1 MDSKSEKENL
11 FSTQNLPAQV
21 KKWIE
26 EQGYS
31 LEMRV
36 AKKFQENNFAVSQ
49 FEHFIDQESGSVR
62 PVDVVV
68 SLAKDVGN
76 SRIIVKLYIECKYS
90 AKDKPWVIVVTSDKF
105 DKFSF
110 FSRILKGHHPSNWS
124 NIETLQGRATARIVQ
139 SLNSNS
145 SLDIFS
151 IRNPGYVVAESL
163 TNQKDH
169 AYEAIIQISKS
180 VEAHDTET
188 EETYNKTLQAFD
200 DLDEDP
206 DYIKR
211 PPDFGI
217 FLSIAIP
224 VVVINGQLFESYLGK
239 DNEVEVSEIQNG
251 MVFVPYRQR
260 ETNPHSQVVLSPVT
274 VVTEK
279 YLDNYIS
286 LIKQGIESMLSQ
298 TEAINDVIE
307 FEKSKYTK
315 TAYDETDF

>member
-1 MDSKSEKENL
+1 MAEKVQKSDEKEDL
-11 FSTQNLPAQV
+11 SAKV
-21 KKWIE
+21 KNWVE

-36 AKKFQENNFAVSQ
+36 AKKFQENGFQVSQ

-76 SRIIVKLYIECKYS
+76 SRIVIKLYIECKYS

-105 DKFSF
+105 DKYSF
-110 FSRILKGHHPSNWS
+110 FSRILKGHHPSSWS

-139 SLNSNS
+139 SLDSNLG
-145 SLDIFS
+145 LDIFS

-180 VEAHDTET
+180 VEAHDIET
-188 EETYNKTLQAFD
+188 EETYNQTLQALD
-200 DLDEDP
+200 DLDDP
-206 DYIKR
+206 SDYIKS
-211 PPDFGI
+211 PPDFGL

-224 VVVINGQLFESYLGK
+224 IVVINGQLFESYLGK
-239 DNEVEVSEIQNG
+239 NNDVEVSEIQNG
-251 MVFVPYRQR
+251 MVFVPYRRR

-279 YLDNYIS
+279 YLDNYVS

-298 TEAINDVIE
+298 IEAINDVIE
-307 FEKSKYTK
+307 FEKSKYTN
-315 TAYDETDF
+315 TTHDEDDF

>member
-1 MDSKSEKENL
+1 MSEKVQKSDEKEDL
-11 FSTQNLPAQV
+11 SAKV
-21 KKWIE
+21 KNWVE

-36 AKKFQENNFAVSQ
+36 AKKFQENGFQVSQ

-76 SRIIVKLYIECKYS
+76 SRIVIKLYIECKYS

-124 NIETLQGRATARIVQ
+124 NIDTLQGRATARIVQ
-139 SLNSNS
+139 ALASNL
-145 SLDIFS
+145 SLDIFL

-180 VEAHDTET
+180 VESHDIET
-188 EETYNKTLQAFD
+188 EETYKQTLQVFD
-200 DLDEDP
+200 DLDKDK
-206 DYIKR
+206 DYIGH
-211 PPDFGI
+211 PTDFGL

-224 VVVINGQLFESYLGK
+224 IVVINGQLFESYLGNN
-239 DNEVEVSEIQNG
+239 NEVEVSEIQSG
-251 MVFVPYRQR
+251 MVFVPYRRR
-260 ETNPHSQVVLSPVT
+260 ETDPHSQVVLSPVT

-279 YLDNYIS
+279 YLDNYVS

-298 TEAINDVIE
+298 TEAINDVME

-315 TAYDETDF
+315 TTFDEIDF

>member
-1 MDSKSEKENL
+1 MTNKTGDEKIQTNQDL
-11 FSTQNLPAQV
+11 STQV
-21 KKWIE
+21 KKWVE

-36 AKKFQENNFAVSQ
+36 AKKFQESGFQVSQ

-68 SLAKDVGN
+68 SLSKDIGN
-76 SRIIVKLYIECKYS
+76 SRIVIKLYIECKYS

-110 FSRILKGHHPSNWS
+110 FSRILKGEHPSSWS
-124 NIETLQGRATARIVQ
+124 NIDILQGRVAAKIVQ
-139 SLNSNS
+139 ALDSNL
-145 SLDIFS
+145 SLDVFS
-151 IRNPGYVVAESL
+151 IKNPGYVVAESL

-180 VEAHDTET
+180 VEAHDTES
-188 EETYNKTLQAFD
+188 EETYKQTTQTLD
-200 DLDEDP
+200 DSEITDSSSS
-206 DYIKR
+206 
-211 PPDFGI
+211 FGL
-217 FLSIAIP
+217 FVSIAFPI
-224 VVVINGQLFESYLGK
+224 VVINGQLFESYLGNN
-239 DNEVEVSEIQNG
+239 NEVEVSEIQSG
-251 MVFVPYRQR
+251 MVFVPYRRR
-260 ETNPHSQVVLSPVT
+260 EANPHSQVVLSPVT

-279 YLDNYIS
+279 YLDNYVS

-298 TEAINDVIE
+298 TEAISEVVD

-315 TAYDETDF
+315 TTHGEVDF